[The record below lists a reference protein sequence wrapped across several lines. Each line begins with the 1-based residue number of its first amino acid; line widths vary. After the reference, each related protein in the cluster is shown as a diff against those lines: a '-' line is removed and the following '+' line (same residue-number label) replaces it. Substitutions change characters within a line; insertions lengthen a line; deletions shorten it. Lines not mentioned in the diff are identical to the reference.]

1 MKFIK
6 WYIMIHTDCANK
18 IKLDKNYTGDK
29 LKHNY
34 RGKIQLSDCDIKLD
48 NPQVHWSL
56 LCR

>member
-1 MKFIK
+1 
-6 WYIMIHTDCANK
+6 MIHTDCANK

-48 NPQVHWSL
+48 NPQVH
-56 LCR
+56 